1 MQNQPTVTNSIEND
15 AAAAAELPPQ
25 RYYKHYQ
32 IEGQLG
38 EGGFGH
44 VFQAWDPKLC
54 RHVAIKQLKI
64 DSQESGPATTNL
76 LKEARLAASLN
87 HAAFVQIFAIEDDV
101 SPAAIVMELVQG
113 KTLKQ
118 LMQQGPVSASRALE
132 WLVQV
137 AAAML
142 VAHQAGLVHGD
153 LKPSN
158 LMVEAAGRVR
168 ILDFGL
174 ASQED
179 AQATGSVSYA
189 NPQGTIAYM
198 APERLLGRAADALA
212 DVYALG
218 VMLYEAVAG
227 HRPFPE
233 LQGLALAA
241 AHMQSNSDSW
251 SFPPQLEQSVV
262 QLIVSMTARQPER
275 RPAGMA
281 DVLQRMQYLLE
292 HTDASGV
299 VAAKPVADAVP
310 VAAPAQLISGQSRIL
325 TASWRRYASIFAV
338 VAVLGLGAWKAYPYL
353 EDRLSLLKPYSE
365 TLNMQQGIQAVQLFD
380 RPGSLDK
387 AAKNFETILRHNPE
401 NAAAVAGMSL
411 VYSFRYSGDE
421 KDELWLSKA
430 DASAQHALKL
440 NAQLAIAHAAN
451 GLLQLN
457 KWRINEA
464 LEIFDKALALDAKNC
479 FAWYGKFDTLILLGR
494 LNEARD
500 LALEARKRFPNDRLF
515 ADSLGTA
522 YYTAGDLAS
531 AEQAFRDSI
540 RLQPDAVNA
549 YANLSAT
556 LSDQGRTEDA
566 LHILQQ
572 GLQIR
577 SSGRLN
583 TALGVA
589 LFQKADYLGAASA
602 FEQAVAPDKGN
613 PANYVYWANLADTL
627 LWIPGRQPEA
637 RNAYLKAKELL
648 IPQLQRAPDD
658 VVLVYRM
665 GLYAARLGEKEDA
678 VRHIRRALELA
689 PNSAKVHFRVGMAY
703 ELLGDRQLALAEIA
717 KAVQLGFPVKSIEAE
732 PDLMALRRDPAYLK

>member
-1 MQNQPTVTNSIEND
+1 MQNQPTVTNSNGDD
-15 AAAAAELPPQ
+15 AADAVELPSG

-64 DSQESGPATTNL
+64 DSQESAPATAKL
-76 LKEARLAASLN
+76 LKEARLAASLK

-101 SPAAIVMELVQG
+101 SPAAIVMELIQG

-118 LMQQGPVSASRALE
+118 LMQQGPVSASRAIE

-137 AAAML
+137 AAAMQ

-158 LMVEAAGRVR
+158 LMVEASGRVR

-174 ASQED
+174 ASQDD

-189 NPQGTIAYM
+189 DPQGTIAYM
-198 APERLLGRAADALA
+198 APERLLGRAADAQA

-241 AHMQSNSDSW
+241 AHMQSNSEAW
-251 SFPPQLEQSVV
+251 SFPPQLETTVV
-262 QLIVSMTARQPER
+262 QLILSMTARQPER
-275 RPAGMA
+275 RIPGMA
-281 DVLQRMQYLLE
+281 AVAERMQDLLA
-292 HTDASGV
+292 HADASGMLSGTTV
-299 VAAKPVADAVP
+299 SDTLP
-310 VAAPAQLISGQSRIL
+310 VAAPAQLMAGQSQIP
-325 TASWRRYASIFAV
+325 TTTWRRYASIFAAV
-338 VAVLGLGAWKAYPYL
+338 VVLGLGVWKTYPYL
-353 EDRLSLLKPYSE
+353 EDNLSLLKPYSE
-365 TLNMQQGIQAVQLFD
+365 TLNMQQGIEALQLFD

-387 AAKNFETILRHNPE
+387 ATKHFETILRHNPE
-401 NAAAVAGMSL
+401 NAAAVAGMAL
-411 VYSFRYSGDE
+411 VYSFRYTSDE

-440 NAQLAIAHAAN
+440 NAHLAIAHAAN
-451 GLLQLN
+451 GFLQMH
-457 KWRINEA
+457 KGRRKEA
-464 LEIFDKALALDAKNC
+464 LEIFDKALALDVLNR
-479 FAWYGKFDTLILLGR
+479 FAWYGKFEALLSLGR
-494 LNEARD
+494 LDEARD
-500 LALEARKRFPNDRLF
+500 FALEGRKRFPDDRYI
-515 ADSLGTA
+515 ADGLGTA
-522 YYTAGDLAS
+522 YYRAGDLAP
-531 AEQAFRDSI
+531 AEQAFRESI
-540 RLQPDAVNA
+540 QLQPDAVNA

-556 LSDQGRTEDA
+556 LSRQGRTEDA
-566 LHILQQ
+566 LHVLQQ

-613 PANYVYWANLADTL
+613 PANYSYWANLADTL
-627 LWIPGRQPEA
+627 LWIPGRKPEA
-637 RNAYLKAKELL
+637 RAAYLKAKELL
-648 IPQLQRAPDD
+648 APHLLRAPDD

-665 GLYAARLGEKEDA
+665 GLYSARLGEKEEA
-678 VRHIRRALELA
+678 VRHIRHALELTPA
-689 PNSAKVHFRVGMAY
+689 NANVHFRAGMAY